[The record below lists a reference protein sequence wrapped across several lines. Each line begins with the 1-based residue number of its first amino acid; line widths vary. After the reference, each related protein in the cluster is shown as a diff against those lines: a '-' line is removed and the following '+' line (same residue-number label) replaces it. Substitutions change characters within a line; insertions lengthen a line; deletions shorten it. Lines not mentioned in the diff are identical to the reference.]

1 MVDPR
6 YHIRVKPEDVGK
18 YVIVVGDRGRV
29 ERVAKYFENAV
40 KVADNREYLTYT
52 GYLKGEKVSVMSTG
66 MGAPAMAI
74 GIEELSTTNAR
85 FVIRV
90 GTTGAL
96 QKNLKLG
103 DSIIVN
109 AAVRLDGT
117 TSQYIIPEYPA
128 VADFQVVDALVK
140 AAKDVKNPFHVG
152 TVLSTDS
159 YYGRNFDPQK
169 HDYLEKQLIKAGV
182 LAVEMEI
189 GALYVVGGIKHL
201 KTGAVLTV
209 REEIIDEGYIQAG
222 EKFEMGLENSIK
234 IAVRAIEILIEGGAG
249 R

>member
-6 YHIRVKPEDVGK
+6 YHIKVNPDDVGK

-29 ERVAKYFENAV
+29 ERVAKYFENAI
-40 KVADNREYLTYT
+40 KVGDNREYLTYT
-52 GYLKGEKVSVMSTG
+52 GYVKGEKVSVMSTG

-74 GIEELSTTNAR
+74 GIEELATTNAR
-85 FVIRV
+85 VVIRV

-96 QKNLKLG
+96 QKICKLG
-103 DSIIVN
+103 DSIIVS

-117 TSQYIIPEYPA
+117 TAQYIMPEYPA
-128 VADFQVVDALVK
+128 VADFQVVDALVR
-140 AAKDVKNPFHVG
+140 AAQLVRNPFHIG

-159 YYGRNFDPQK
+159 YYGRAFDPEK
-169 HDYLEKQLIKAGV
+169 HNYLESQLVKAGV

-189 GALYVVGGIKHL
+189 GALYIVGGIKRL
-201 KTGAVLTV
+201 RTGAVLTV
-209 REEIIDEGYIQAG
+209 REEMTDQGYIQAG
-222 EKFEMGLENSIK
+222 EKFERGLENSIK
-234 IAVRAIEILIEGGAG
+234 IAIRAIENLIEGGVG

>member
-6 YHIRVKPEDVGK
+6 YHIKVNPDDVGR

-29 ERVAKYFENAV
+29 ERVAKYFENAI
-40 KVADNREYLTYT
+40 KVGDNREYLTYT
-52 GYLKGEKVSVMSTG
+52 GYVKGEKVSVMSTG

-74 GIEELSTTNAR
+74 GIEELATTNAR
-85 FVIRV
+85 VVIRV

-117 TSQYIIPEYPA
+117 TAQYIIPEYPA
-128 VADFQVVDALVK
+128 VADFQVVDALVR
-140 AAKDVKNPFHVG
+140 AAQLVRNPFHIG

-159 YYGRNFDPQK
+159 YYGRAFDPEK
-169 HDYLEKQLIKAGV
+169 HNYLESQLVKAGV

-189 GALYVVGGIKHL
+189 GALYIVGGINRL
-201 KTGAVLTV
+201 RTGAVLTV
-209 REEIIDEGYIQAG
+209 REELTDQGYIQAG
-222 EKFEMGLENSIK
+222 EKFEKGLENSIR
-234 IAVRAIEILIEGGAG
+234 IAIKAIENLIEGGVD